1 VYYLQQNHGG
11 KGILSELS
19 LPRIHFWGKMRQN
32 VDHMEERQAANE
44 EAVRAMR
51 NADRVSASRHKRCR
65 ATAVVI
71 EGGKVL
77 LVRDNGKHDFSL
89 PGGGFKRGESTQRA
103 AAREV
108 FEELR
113 LKTISSTRLRELD
126 FVGRRASHKVALLVT
141 TGRVHLDRGE
151 LDRYLWWDTKEELD
165 VQGHVQRIVS
175 GLRKLELL

>member
-1 VYYLQQNHGG
+1 MDAVIIGKDGTWHSSNH
-11 KGILSELS
+11 IRE
-19 LPRIHFWGKMRQN
+19 
-32 VDHMEERQAANE
+32 
-44 EAVRAMR
+44 
-51 NADRVSASRHKRCR
+51 SRHKRYR

-71 EGGKVL
+71 EDGKVL

-126 FVGRRASHKVALLVT
+126 FVGRRACHKVALLVT
-141 TGRVHLDRGE
+141 TGRVRLDRGE
-151 LDRYLWWDTKEELD
+151 LDRCLWWDTREKLD
-165 VQGHVQRIVS
+165 VQEHVQRIVA
-175 GLRKLELL
+175 GLKELGLL